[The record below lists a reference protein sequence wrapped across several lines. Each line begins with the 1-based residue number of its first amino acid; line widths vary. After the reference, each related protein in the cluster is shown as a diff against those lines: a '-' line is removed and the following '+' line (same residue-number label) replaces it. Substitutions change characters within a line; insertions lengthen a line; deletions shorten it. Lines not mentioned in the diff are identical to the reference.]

1 MKRKLVLSAVLFAGM
16 VVANPMFA
24 QIKRLKTVRND
35 MTRNIEKDLAKSKY
49 DIDLVIQ
56 DPETSNMAAAW
67 GWRGVIYTEIAYLSD
82 TSELKKTLDPTGNAS
97 LIAAEAMTKFYSYS
111 EEQQE
116 EFDAKDNVKYNL
128 PYAILKVYYDGEDAL
143 RNGKDFKIVKQYM
156 DYVVALMPYDVDK
169 VANNNSVTTEKA
181 YYYNWYA
188 AYQDTLIDTEIIYLE
203 KLAAVPNYL
212 KSDIFIRL
220 SQIYS
225 DKGEFDKAISYLN
238 KGKEKI
244 PQDANRFLEQEINI
258 ELGRNNQ
265 VAMLTKFN
273 EAIAGDPTN
282 ATYYFS
288 RGVTFHQLKT
298 KELEAQEKQYKSN
311 VALSPSV
318 YYFSQAMKD
327 YQKALEIDP
336 GNYDA
341 LNNLAVLMFDSANY
355 VYKQMT
361 RVAGQYEKLRAL
373 AIDLY
378 KQADVKFEALRQ
390 SGYLK
395 DQDLINL
402 LIDMKTCAAK
412 TGNEARKKE
421 IEAMIQAEKKK
432 LAEKKD

>member
-16 VVANPMFA
+16 VFANPMSA

-35 MTRNIEKDLAKSKY
+35 MTRSIEKDLAKSKY

-82 TSELKKTLDPTGNAS
+82 TVELKKTLDPEGKAS
-97 LIAAEAMTKFYSYS
+97 LIAAESMAKFYTYS
-111 EEQQE
+111 EAQQE
-116 EFDAKDNVKYNL
+116 EYDAKENVKYNL
-128 PYAILKVYYDGEDAL
+128 PYAILKVYYDGEDAI
-143 RNGKDFKIVKQYM
+143 RNGKDFKTVKQYM
-156 DYVVALMPYDVDK
+156 DYVVLLMPYDVDK
-169 VANNNSVTTEKA
+169 VATTNSVTSEKA

-188 AYQDTLIDTEIIYLE
+188 AYQDSLVDQEIIYLE

-212 KSDIFIRL
+212 KADIFIRL

-225 DKGEFDKAISYLN
+225 DRGDFNQAIAYLN

-244 PQDANRFLEQEINI
+244 PQEANRFLEQEINI

-265 VAMLTKFN
+265 VAILAKFD
-273 EAIAGDPTN
+273 EAIAGDPSN

-298 KELEAQEKQYKSN
+298 KELEAQEKLYKSDKPIG
-311 VALSPSV
+311 ASK
-318 YYFSQAMKD
+318 YYFIQALKD

-341 LNNLAVLMFDSANY
+341 MNNLAVLMFDSANY

-373 AIDLY
+373 AMDMY

-402 LIDMKTCAAK
+402 LIDMRTCAAK
-412 TGNEARKKE
+412 TGNDARKKE
-421 IEAMIQAEKKK
+421 IEAMIATEKKK